1 MPTFLQSPLTWHAPK
16 SFTDWVKKT
25 RIWRLFYPEQTETDL
40 AKKAAQ
46 KWDADRI
53 ATEIKRYLFDE
64 ETRPYDFLQLDSL
77 GKKTHPAIIRFLR
90 DPELYSRWVKPKE
103 NLSVRRCPFD
113 DALDLV
119 GPKPGPEW
127 VEALAL
133 FLKDPD
139 QGIRA
144 GAIWAMGLTGASTI
158 IPHIRK
164 ALKEQDD
171 ICHSALMGLMCALER
186 SNLSLEAREALFPDA
201 QTLLRAG
208 KNLFQSS
215 RILFLLNGPK
225 ARDYF
230 LSEEVFTPESPVLPY
245 ALGVLADH
253 EILVPRDPLGLLIKE
268 MDTPNSRHSQAPAL
282 GQALRLLG
290 RHQKE
295 EDRGLLRSHS
305 ENPDENIAYG
315 ASMGLLASLN
325 LEGFLDKI
333 QDNERKHGYE
343 TLPEKQRQ
351 YLATYYCDLLSV
363 TGLYTYFNNALSDTW
378 PDALAGFKAMECME
392 HARNFEEAIAKFGS
406 NGPSTNLQTRQEQLA
421 GLINNNFCFFEDQ
434 ERPFHERRGTYLMC
448 ASRFVVRNAEA
459 FSN

>member
-25 RIWRLFYPEQTETDL
+25 RIWRLFYPEQTEMDL

-46 KWDADRI
+46 KWDAARI
-53 ATEIKRYLFDE
+53 ATEIKQYLFDE
-64 ETRPYDFLQLDSL
+64 EIRPNAFLQLDSL

-90 DPELYSRWVKPKE
+90 DPELYSLWVKPKE

-113 DALDLV
+113 DALDLL

-127 VEALAL
+127 VEALAP
-133 FLKDPD
+133 FLNNSD
-139 QGIRA
+139 QGVRE
-144 GAIWAMGLTGASTI
+144 GAIWAMALTGASTI

-164 ALKEQDD
+164 AFNDD
-171 ICHSALMGLMCALER
+171 YLRPRALVGLECSLER
-186 SNLSLEAREALFPDA
+186 LNASLEVSESLFSDVRG
-201 QTLLRAG
+201 LLRAG
-208 KNLFQSS
+208 KNLPNAS
-215 RILFLLNGPK
+215 RTLFLLNGPK

-343 TLPEKQRQ
+343 TLPEKQRL
-351 YLATYYCDLLSV
+351 YLATYYCDLLSF
-363 TGLYTYFNNALSDTW
+363 TGFYTYFNTSLSDAW
-378 PDALAGFKAMECME
+378 PDALAGFKAMGCTEL
-392 HARNFEEAIAKFGS
+392 ARNFEEAIAKFGS
-406 NGPSTNLQTRQEQLA
+406 NGPSTNLHTRQEQLA

-459 FSN
+459 FSS